1 MPTLHKL
8 VLDTE
13 TTGLDKKKDR
23 ILEIAVLEI
32 NEDGSPTGRTFHRY
46 INPQRDVPEEAAAVH
61 GMTTE
66 KLKDFPP
73 FNDTAADLLAFV
85 SGRDIVIHNA
95 PYDEGM
101 LDAEFARLSMPP
113 FRTFVA
119 SVTDTLALSRS
130 VTKSD
135 SHTLDTLCDRYGVD
149 RSKRT
154 LHGALL
160 DCEMLGLVLP
170 YLQAEDQRI
179 RTQIAAFEHLELK
192 GNPEDLDNEEAGR
205 RYLELASVLK
215 RLEKLQEPYE
225 GLLRS
230 RAGGMDLM
238 LPTVVVEFSE
248 STATKWADFKEKFAP
263 EADLA
268 PFQKKTSRMTIMR
281 K

>member
-1 MPTLHKL
+1 MHKL

-23 ILEIAVLEI
+23 ILELAVLEI
-32 NEDGSPTGRTFHRY
+32 DENGCPTGRTFHRY
-46 INPQRDVPEEAAAVH
+46 INPQRNVPEEAAAVH

-66 KLKDFPP
+66 KLKDCPLFKDVVSE
-73 FNDTAADLLAFV
+73 FLDFV
-85 SGRDIVIHNA
+85 KGRDIIIHNA
-95 PYDEGM
+95 PYDVGM
-101 LDAEFARLSMPP
+101 LDAELARLESPA
-113 FRTFVA
+113 FATFVA
-119 SVTDTLALSRS
+119 SVTDSLALSRL

-160 DCEMLGLVLP
+160 DCEMLGMVLP
-170 YLQAEDQRI
+170 HLMAEDARI
-179 RTQIAAFEHLELK
+179 RAQIAAFEHLALK
-192 GNPEDLDNEEAGR
+192 ENPEDLDSEEAGR

-225 GLLRS
+225 EILRE

-238 LPTVVVEFSE
+238 LPTVVVEFST
-248 STATKWADFKEKFAP
+248 STSTKWEDFKKAFAP
-263 EADLA
+263 EADIA
-268 PFQKKTSRMTIMR
+268 PFQKKTARMTILR